1 MDIRVIGTLFAI
13 IDKYNKIDYISLLKL
28 FDLENSINE
37 NSGLLEQKALNI
49 LHEYQGANNYILKLK
64 GLFNPN
70 KRGIPTRSQCEYIM
84 NYSQTVPKVAKKW
97 VELDDYFSEK
107 ISNEKL
113 YTVPPK
119 QVWIEKLLVEKDKSY
134 HIWGRFF
141 ESEPLTDFWLPK
153 AAVIKNPEQYY
164 KEIDYSKYSHR
175 PLLSHQIEAVEKLVK
190 TKRFILADDM
200 GLGKTTSTIVA
211 ALETEAKR
219 VLIICPASLKINW
232 QREIENYT
240 DRSTYICGSKR
251 YEDADFVIV
260 NYDILKNFHDPKDR
274 DKSRILKSNFDLV
287 IIDEAHYIQNKT
299 AQRTKLIND
308 FVKGVDR
315 LWLLTGTPMT
325 SRPMNYFN
333 LLELIESPVA
343 ANWMAYVI
351 RYCNG
356 YQFKVGN
363 RKVWNVMGAS
373 NLEEL
378 RDRTSRQVLR
388 RLKTDVLDLP
398 DKIITPVYLRLK
410 SKEYEELMGEYFEW
424 YDKNPDESSSLTVQF
439 TKLTKVRQVIAQEK
453 IRSTIE
459 LVENILEQDKK
470 VIVFTN
476 FTDSLNKIYEHFGK
490 QAVYL
495 DGSCSPAKRQH
506 AVDEFQNNE
515 KIKVFVGNLKA
526 AGVGITLTAAEAVIM
541 NDLSFV
547 PSDHAQAEDRSY
559 RYGQKSNVSVY
570 YPIFENTIEGVIY
583 DILNK
588 KKNIFETVMGDNIGK
603 AEIVEEIMN
612 QIFGKR

>member
-1 MDIRVIGTLFAI
+1 MENPI
-13 IDKYNKIDYISLLKL
+13 I
-28 FDLENSINE
+28 E

-49 LHEYQGANNYILKLK
+49 LHDYQGANNYILKLK
-64 GLFNPN
+64 GIFNPN
-70 KRGIPTRSQCEYIM
+70 KRGIPTRSQCEYIL
-84 NYSQTVPKVAKKW
+84 NYSNTTPKVAKKW

-153 AAVIKNPEQYY
+153 AAIIKNPEQYY

-175 PLLSHQIEAVEKLVK
+175 PLLSHQVEAVEKLVK

-240 DRSTYICGSKR
+240 KRSTYICGSKR

-274 DKSRILKSNFDLV
+274 DNSRVLKSNFDLV

-343 ANWMAYVI
+343 ANWMAYVV

-378 RDRTSRQVLR
+378 RDRTTRQVLR

-410 SKEYEELMGEYFEW
+410 SKEYEELMGEYFDW
-424 YDKNPDESSSLTVQF
+424 YEKNPDENTSLTVQF
-439 TKLTKVRQVIAQEK
+439 TKLTKVRKVIAQEK
-453 IRSTIE
+453 INSTIE

-495 DGSCSPAKRQH
+495 DGSCSPAKRQN

-570 YPIFENTIEGVIY
+570 YPIFENTIEGTIY

-588 KKNIFETVMGDNIGK
+588 KKNIFETVMGDNVGR
-603 AEIVEEIMN
+603 AEIVQEIMN

>member
-13 IDKYNKIDYISLLKL
+13 IDKYKKIDYISLLKL

-37 NSGLLEQKALNI
+37 NSGLLEQKALNV
-49 LHEYQGANNYILKLK
+49 LHEYEGANNYILKLK
-64 GLFNPN
+64 GIFNPN
-70 KRGIPTRSQCEYIM
+70 KRGIPTRSQCEYIL
-84 NYSQTVPKVAKKW
+84 NYSNTTPKVAKKW
-97 VELDDYFSEK
+97 VEMDDYFSEK
-107 ISNEKL
+107 IANEKL

-153 AAVIKNPEQYY
+153 AAIIKNPEQYY

-175 PLLSHQIEAVEKLVK
+175 PLLSHQVEAVEKLVK

-240 DRSTYICGSKR
+240 DRPTYICGSKR

-260 NYDILKNFHDPKDR
+260 NYDILKNFHDPKDQ

-287 IIDEAHYIQNKT
+287 IIDEAHYIQNKN

-308 FVKGVDR
+308 FVKGIDR

-343 ANWMAYVI
+343 ANWMAYVV

-378 RDRTSRQVLR
+378 RDRTTRQVLR

-424 YDKNPDESSSLTVQF
+424 YEKNPDENTSLTVQF
-439 TKLTKVRQVIAQEK
+439 TKLTKVRKVIAQEK
-453 IRSTIE
+453 INSTIE

-495 DGSCSPAKRQH
+495 DGSCSPAKRQN
-506 AVDEFQNNE
+506 AVDEFQNND

-570 YPIFENTIEGVIY
+570 YPIFENTIEGTIY

-588 KKNIFETVMGDNIGK
+588 KKNIFETVMGDNMGR
-603 AEIVEEIMN
+603 AEIVQEIMN